1 MKVRTDF
8 ITNSSS
14 SAFVIIGAR
23 LKDSTIDYN
32 EMYKMLNEK
41 NLRYFGEENTLGRVL
56 STLDYEENDGITIDY
71 SSLEGIFTEV
81 EDIFAELDIDEEVC
95 LIADMFST

>member
-32 EMYKMLNEK
+32 EMYKILNEK

-56 STLDYEENDGITIDY
+56 SDGITIDY

-95 LIADMFST
+95 LIADMFFT